1 MAISNSSQSN
11 PLPLS
16 AGSYHCEVDIGHEM
30 VLPGCEDHLLLV
42 RQFSAMLD
50 EDDLQLGQ
58 NDGPMRY
65 AQLVTSKRAQK
76 GFGTEDGLLGMA
88 PRRRHAAPMAWR
100 VALASG
106 PSAMGPPCLEVRLG
120 ALPW

>member
-11 PLPLS
+11 PLSLS

-42 RQFSAMLD
+42 RQFSARLD

-65 AQLVTSKRAQK
+65 AQLVTGKAHGEAKARLAVYSTGSQAHSK
-76 GFGTEDGLLGMA
+76 
-88 PRRRHAAPMAWR
+88 AWQ
-100 VALASG
+100 AHG
-106 PSAMGPPCLEVRLG
+106 PWP
-120 ALPW
+120 